1 MESKQYKET
10 QNMLINAHKNFN
22 FSEKQCFLTGRRYHL
37 TPIRMAIRKKQAI
50 TSIFKDKEKREPNAL
65 LMGMEI
71 DKTTMENIEVPQ
83 KVENRTTI

>member
-1 MESKQYKET
+1 
-10 QNMLINAHKNFN
+10 
-22 FSEKQCFLTGRRYHL
+22 
-37 TPIRMAIRKKQAI
+37 MAIRKKQAI

-83 KVENRTTI
+83 KVENRTTIWSRNPT